1 MGASD
6 VAVRWTVRS
15 KARSFPLAVKEIS
28 MGLLD
33 GILGG
38 VLGGGGDSG
47 IVADI
52 AQKVGLTPA
61 EAESAIGALAGAH
74 PRPGDTVETASNATG
89 LSPDLLQQVMGHLG
103 GEGGLAGIAS
113 GLTNRQSS

>member
-6 VAVRWTVRS
+6 VALRWTVRS

-47 IVADI
+47 IAYI
-52 AQKVGLTPA
+52 AQKVGITPA

-74 PRPGDTVETASNATG
+74 PQPGDTVETASNATG

-103 GEGGLAGIAS
+103 GEGGLASIAS
-113 GLTNRQSS
+113 GLANRQSS